1 MILPAFLAFAAAVGL
16 ADLAGPGHQWSGLA
30 LLTGWFLSARL
41 LPPRAWRG
49 LLTAALALSVA
60 IAVLAVVQMWWLPR
74 ARSPFASPNF
84 LGAYSVLM
92 FFIALAKPIGRQSW
106 FASRKASVI
115 RDSWPPTVMAGANL
129 FSLALSQSRGA
140 ILALGAGLFVLL
152 VRKRQTAAAF
162 CILILGSIF
171 AFVLIRPGV
180 DEARWEIWRLGWQ
193 AAMLRPV
200 TGWGQGGLVIGGLD
214 RFYSVPLE
222 VFIESGILGVAAG
235 AWLLIAAWRAA
246 AQSRNGIQ
254 LLVPQ
259 HAEGRIQGMWGG
271 RTRNASPSSQSNALL
286 AFLAAWFVQGLFL
299 FSIPATNVLLVTV
312 LSYLA
317 SEHRYVADRARGV
330 DNDEPALNGRVRAGG
345 AD

>member
-1 MILPAFLAFAAAVGL
+1 MVSVWAHGHNKSMIVPAFLAFAAAVGL
-16 ADLAGPGHQWSGLA
+16 ADLAGPGHQWGGLA

-41 LPPRAWRG
+41 LPMRAWRG
-49 LLTAALALSVA
+49 ILTAALALSVA

-74 ARSPFASPNF
+74 ARGPFSSPNF

-92 FFIALAKPIGRQSW
+92 LFLAMGRGWAVNPAVSSRSSRHGPWANLHQAIKSGVPALA
-106 FASRKASVI
+106 
-115 RDSWPPTVMAGANL
+115 NL
-129 FSLALSQSRGA
+129 LSLALSQSRGA

-214 RFYSVPLE
+214 VFYSIPLE
-222 VFIESGILGVAAG
+222 MFIESGILGVAAG
-235 AWLLIAAWRAA
+235 TWLLIAAWR
-246 AQSRNGIQ
+246 
-254 LLVPQ
+254 
-259 HAEGRIQGMWGG
+259 G
-271 RTRNASPSSQSNALL
+271 RTRP
-286 AFLAAWFVQGLFL
+286 FLTAWFVQGLFL

-312 LSYLA
+312 LAYLA
-317 SEHRYVADRARGV
+317 SEHRNVADRARGV
-330 DNDEPALNGRVRAGG
+330 DDDEPALNGRVRAGG

>member
-1 MILPAFLAFAAAVGL
+1 MIVAAFLAFAAAVGL
-16 ADLAGPGHQWSGLA
+16 ADLAGPGHQWGGLA

-60 IAVLAVVQMWWLPR
+60 IAVLAVVQMWWMPR
-74 ARSPFASPNF
+74 ARGPFASPNF

-92 FFIALAKPIGRQSW
+92 LFLAIARNGDKVGEVRPI
-106 FASRKASVI
+106 AVA
-115 RDSWPPTVMAGANL
+115 ANL
-129 FSLALSQSRGA
+129 LSLALSQSRGA
-140 ILALGAGLFVLL
+140 LLALGAGLLVMLWRRHPRWALL
-152 VRKRQTAAAF
+152 AAA
-162 CILILGSIF
+162 IATLT
-171 AFVLIRPGV
+171 AVTIRSGV

-200 TGWGQGGLVIGGLD
+200 TGWGQGGLVIGGLGV
-214 RFYSVPLE
+214 FYSIPLE

-235 AWLLIAAWRAA
+235 AWLLFEATRQATQAEHYSYKSKA
-246 AQSRNGIQ
+246 D
-254 LLVPQ
+254 PQ
-259 HAEGRIQGMWGG
+259 IIESGH
-271 RTRNASPSSQSNALL
+271 ALL

-312 LSYLA
+312 LAYLA
-317 SEHRYVADRARGV
+317 SEHRNVADCTRGV
-330 DNDEPALNGRVRAGG
+330 DDDEPTLNGRVRAGG